1 MTQTSPPDKTKIE
14 YEGTTYEVDTA
25 TITGLSDQQILNL
38 LAPGFPGMAGG
49 KLERAEDGSIKII
62 KRVGTKGNHS
72 FVELLQSC
80 PADTLPIKIDQL
92 NCQLTSPELTVAEW
106 EQIDEQLNFEEIQQ
120 TLKYRKQVIQS
131 TLRRLYFCPSNIIP
145 PI

>member
-1 MTQTSPPDKTKIE
+1 MTQSPPDKTKIE

-49 KLERAEDGSIKII
+49 KLERSEDGSIKII

-80 PADTLPIKIDQL
+80 PADTLPIQIDRL
-92 NCQLTSPELTVAEW
+92 NCQLTS
-106 EQIDEQLNFEEIQQ
+106 
-120 TLKYRKQVIQS
+120 
-131 TLRRLYFCPSNIIP
+131 
-145 PI
+145 

>member
-1 MTQTSPPDKTKIE
+1 MTQASPPDKTKIE

-80 PADTLPIKIDQL
+80 SADTLPIKIDRL
-92 NCQLTSPELTVAEW
+92 NCQLTSRELSVAEW
-106 EQIDEQLNFEEIQQ
+106 EQIDEQLNFEEIQK
-120 TLKYRKQVIQS
+120 TLKHRKQVIQS
-131 TLRRLYFCPSNIIP
+131 ILRRLYFCPSNIIP

>member
-1 MTQTSPPDKTKIE
+1 MTQTSPPDKTQIE

-49 KLERAEDGSIKII
+49 KLERAGSIKII

-80 PADTLPIKIDQL
+80 PVDTLPIKIDRL
-92 NCQLTSPELTVAEW
+92 NCQLTSRELTVAEW

-120 TLKYRKQVIQS
+120 ILKHRKQLIES
-131 TLRRLYFCPSNIIP
+131 TLRRLYFCSSNIIP
-145 PI
+145 LI

>member
-1 MTQTSPPDKTKIE
+1 MTQSPPDKTKIE

-72 FVELLQSC
+72 FVELLQSF
-80 PADTLPIKIDQL
+80 PVDTLPVEIDRL

-120 TLKYRKQVIQS
+120 ILKHRKQVIQS

-145 PI
+145 LI